1 MSDPVAHRP
10 PAASDPRATARWLAL
25 GVALLIAWG
34 SLYPLEFRIP
44 TSLEWHRRLA
54 LVTAHIHYRADLI
67 ENFLLYLPFG
77 ALCRL
82 SLGGAGRER
91 RTVFAAVLASALSML
106 LELAQSA
113 TPHRVTNLYD
123 WIWNTAGAAAGAL
136 ATALYLRIGERWTMR
151 GLRHRRP
158 PLVPASL
165 LAIWLIGAF
174 APYVPVHRAASLG
187 RLIAALQTSH
197 AVRAAGACAALG
209 AWWIIA
215 ECIRQIWRRPW
226 VLPVLAALIGLTA
239 LDQTLV
245 GDERRSLE
253 ELLAWCIVPAL
264 TLVTMRWPGRVRA
277 WVTVAACVAVMVT
290 TNAWPTPRT
299 AQLGAFHWVPFSGTL
314 LASRD
319 YRPLLDT
326 LFLEGALL
334 WSLTIALRR
343 PSAAFWVAF
352 LASVAVELERL
363 WTPPHRAE
371 ITNPLLVVALLIAF
385 TAARRHQAYADGGDA
400 GGGPPAAEDR
410 RCDG

>member
-10 PAASDPRATARWLAL
+10 DTASSPRATARWLTL

-44 TSLEWHRRLA
+44 TPIEWHRRLA
-54 LVTAHIHYRADLI
+54 LLTAHIHYRADLI
-67 ENFLLYLPFG
+67 ANFLLYLPFG
-77 ALCRL
+77 AVCRL

-91 RTVFAAVLASALSML
+91 RTALAAVLGSALSML

-123 WIWNTAGAAAGAL
+123 WVWNTAGAAAGAL
-136 ATALYLRIGERWTMR
+136 AIALYLRIGARGTLR

-158 PLVPASL
+158 PLVPTSL

-174 APYVPVHRAASLG
+174 SPYVPAHRAASLG
-187 RLIAALQTSH
+187 RLLAALQTSH
-197 AVRAAGACAALG
+197 AVRAASACAAVG
-209 AWWIIA
+209 TWWIIA
-215 ECIRQIWRRPW
+215 ECLRQIWRRPW

-239 LDQTLV
+239 LDQTLA
-245 GDERRSLE
+245 GDDRRSLE
-253 ELLAWCIVPAL
+253 ELLAWCVVPAL
-264 TLVTMRWPGRVRA
+264 TLLTMRWPRRARA
-277 WVTVAACVAVMVT
+277 WVTVAACVAVMIA

-319 YRPLLDT
+319 YRPLLDS

-352 LASVAVELERL
+352 VASISVELARL

-400 GGGPPAAEDR
+400 ERGPAADR